1 MFEFATIPFRRVPVL
16 RDSGRRL
23 VAGEKTMARKR
34 KKEAKTNHA
43 MLPVLRPD
51 AAGIDIGATEIFVAV
66 PANRAAENVRSFP
79 TFTQDLYALADWL
92 HQCGVKTVAMESTGV
107 YWIPLF
113 QILEDRGLE
122 VCLVNAR
129 HVKNV
134 PGRRTDVSDCQW
146 LQFLHSVGLL
156 RASYRP
162 EQEVCAVRSLLRHR
176 ESLVQMAATHV
187 HHMQK
192 ALDQMNLQVH
202 HVISDITGQTG
213 QAIIDAILAG
223 ERDPLVLAKL
233 RNERIQA
240 TEAVIAKSL
249 VGDYRAEHLFTLRQ
263 SLVAYRSYQS
273 LIDDCDGEIRRSL
286 EGFKPP
292 RQQDASAEDNPQ
304 AHPKRTTNPGVL
316 RSELRRVFGIDLTQ
330 IPGIRVGIAQTL
342 FGEIGPDFTKFR
354 SASAFASWMGLCP
367 DNDISGGKVLWTGT
381 RKVKCR
387 AATALRM
394 AAQSLHHSK
403 SALGNF
409 YRRMRA
415 KLGAPKAITA
425 AAHKLARIIFHLI
438 TTGQEF
444 NDSHFAADQWRY
456 QKRQEAKLRAKA
468 KAMGFELI
476 PLDQAG

>member
-1 MFEFATIPFRRVPVL
+1 
-16 RDSGRRL
+16 
-23 VAGEKTMARKR
+23 MARKH
-34 KKEAKTNHA
+34 KKDSKANNAT
-43 MLPVLRPD
+43 LPVMRPD
-51 AAGIDIGATEIFVAV
+51 AGGIDIGATEIFVAV
-66 PANRAAENVRSFP
+66 PADRAAENVRSFP

-92 HQCGVKTVAMESTGV
+92 KQCGVKTVAMESTGV

-113 QILEDRGLE
+113 QILEDCGLE

-134 PGRRTDVSDCQW
+134 PGRRTDVCDCQW

-162 EQEVCAVRSLLRHR
+162 EQEVCAIRSLLRHR

-192 ALDQMNLQVH
+192 ALDQMNLQLH
-202 HVISDITGQTG
+202 HVISDVTGQTG
-213 QAIIDAILAG
+213 LAIVEAILAG
-223 ERDPLVLAKL
+223 ERNPYVLAKL
-233 RNERIQA
+233 RNDRIKA
-240 TEAVIAKSL
+240 SEAVIAKSL
-249 VGDYRAEHLFTLRQ
+249 VGDYRPEHLFTLRQ
-263 SLVAYRSYQS
+263 SLVAYHHYGK
-273 LIDDCDGEIRRSL
+273 LIDGCDREIRRCL

-292 RQQDASAEDNPQ
+292 HLPDASEGGNQKSQSMTASPD
-304 AHPKRTTNPGVL
+304 GVL
-316 RSELRRVFGIDLTQ
+316 RSELNRVFGIDLTQ

-367 DNDISGGKVLWTGT
+367 DNEISGGKVLWVGT

-387 AATALRM
+387 AATALRL

-403 SALGNF
+403 SALGDF

-425 AAHKLARIIFHLI
+425 AAHKLARIIFHLV

-444 NDSHFAADQWRY
+444 NDSRFAADQLRY

-468 KAMGFELI
+468 KALGFQLI
-476 PLDQAG
+476 PIEQTG

>member
-1 MFEFATIPFRRVPVL
+1 
-16 RDSGRRL
+16 
-23 VAGEKTMARKR
+23 MARKR
-34 KKEAKTNHA
+34 KDAAKTNQA
-43 MLPVLRPD
+43 MLPVMRPN

-66 PANRAAENVRSFP
+66 PGGRAAENVRSFP

-92 HQCGVKTVAMESTGV
+92 QQCGVETVAMESTSV

-192 ALDQMNLQVH
+192 ALDQMNLQLH

-213 QAIIDAILAG
+213 LAIVEAILAG
-223 ERDPLVLAKL
+223 ERNPWELARL
-233 RNERIQA
+233 RHERIRA
-240 TEAVIAKSL
+240 SEEVIAKSL
-249 VGDYRAEHLFTLRQ
+249 VGDYRSEHLFTLRQ
-263 SLVAYRSYQS
+263 SLAAYRSYQE
-273 LIDDCDGEIRRSL
+273 LIDDCDGEIRRCL
-286 EGFKPP
+286 EEFQPP
-292 RQQDASAEDNPQ
+292 RQPDASADNNSKVQ
-304 AHPKRTTNPGVL
+304 PKTPSTEGIL
-316 RSELRRVFGIDLTQ
+316 RLELKRVFGIDLTK

-342 FGEIGPDFTKFR
+342 FGEVGPDFTKFR

-367 DNDISGGKVLWTGT
+367 DNDISGGKVLWAGT

-444 NDSHFAADQWRY
+444 DDSHFAADQWRY
-456 QKRQEAKLRAKA
+456 QKRQEDKLRAKA

-476 PLDQAG
+476 PLQQAG